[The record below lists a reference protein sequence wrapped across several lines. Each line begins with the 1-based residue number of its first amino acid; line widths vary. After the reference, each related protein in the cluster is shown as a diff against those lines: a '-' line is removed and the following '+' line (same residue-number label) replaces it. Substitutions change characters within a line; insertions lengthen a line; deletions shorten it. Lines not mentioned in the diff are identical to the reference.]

1 MRRFAAGT
9 RHWLC
14 NHSLGIT
21 RRHTEREDTMPD
33 DLRSQTPIR
42 KFATLLITHC
52 RRWLTP
58 ALTVAGLA
66 LAYAALRPDTWEAAQ
81 SMVVRNEAAGNLTEP
96 GKFRHAEEMKTTQET
111 ILELAS
117 SREVLRQAL
126 VEVGPPA
133 GAAVSTA
140 WPTATDIVDLAELV
154 ELAPPKGAE
163 FGKTEVLYL
172 TVRDHDPAR
181 GLALVAAISRQLQA
195 RFQQLRDTKAQGMI
209 DELAKAVSLAEADLQ
224 EATARL
230 TALESSVGSD
240 LAELR
245 MLLESFSGESDLRRK
260 SAALETELRE
270 AQLAQTSNR
279 GLLTLLESAH
289 VDQGRLLATPGRLL
303 ESQPSLKR
311 LKEGLV
317 DAQLHTAEL
326 SGGMSERHPLVMAA
340 MEAEREIGNQLHKEL
355 EIACRG
361 VQADL
366 ELSAARAT
374 RLSEQLADTR
384 ARLAKL
390 AGLRAEYANL
400 IASVKNRSALVEAA
414 QRELAEAR
422 GSQAGAHSASLI
434 YSIDAP
440 QLGAR
445 PVGPGRAV
453 IAVVGLLA
461 GLVVG
466 GGVLFLSVEM
476 PVTARVSESLPSS
489 FWHSLPTVTAA
500 PTAGLTGA
508 AQSGIAREPKPV
520 APAPMATAFRPERR
534 RFARPISVR
543 KALAKAAL
551 DGSSPYAGM

>member
-1 MRRFAAGT
+1 
-9 RHWLC
+9 
-14 NHSLGIT
+14 
-21 RRHTEREDTMPD
+21 MPD
-33 DLRSQTPIR
+33 VLRNQTPLR
-42 KFATLLITHC
+42 KFAQILVTYR

-58 ALTVAGLA
+58 AVAVAGLT
-66 LAYAALRPDTWEAAQ
+66 LAYAALRPNTWEAAQ
-81 SMVVRNEAAGNLTEP
+81 SIIVRNEAAGNLAEP

-111 ILELAS
+111 ILELAG

-126 VEVGPPA
+126 IEVGPPS
-133 GAAVSTA
+133 GTAVASD
-140 WPTATDIVDLAELV
+140 WPTAIDAADLAEMVKLS
-154 ELAPPKGAE
+154 PPKGAE

-172 TVRDHDPAR
+172 TVRDRDSAR
-181 GLALVAAISRQLQA
+181 ALALVSAISRQLQT
-195 RFQQLRDTKAQGMI
+195 RLRQLRDAKAQGMI

-224 EATARL
+224 AATARL
-230 TALESSVGSD
+230 TEVESSVGSD
-240 LAELR
+240 LSELR
-245 MLLESFSGESDLRRK
+245 MLLESFSGESDLHRK

-270 AQLAQTSNR
+270 AQLAETSNR
-279 GLLTLLESAH
+279 GLLTLLESAR

-317 DAQLHTAEL
+317 DAQLKTAEL
-326 SGGMSERHPLVMAA
+326 SGGMSERHPVVMAA
-340 MEAEREIGNQLHKEL
+340 MEAEREIGDQLHREL

-366 ELSAARAT
+366 ELSSARVA

-384 ARLAKL
+384 GRLAKL

-400 IASVKNRSALVEAA
+400 IASVKSRGALVDAA

-453 IAVVGLLA
+453 IALLGVVA
-461 GLVVG
+461 GLMVG
-466 GGVLFLSVEM
+466 GGVLFLSVEL
-476 PVTARVSESLPSS
+476 PANTKRSETIPQQIVPSVP
-489 FWHSLPTVTAA
+489 PT
-500 PTAGLTGA
+500 
-508 AQSGIAREPKPV
+508 IHRE
-520 APAPMATAFRPERR
+520 FRPERR
-534 RFARPISVR
+534 RFARPLSVR
-543 KALAKAAL
+543 KALDKAAL
-551 DGSSPYAGM
+551 NGFSPYAGI